1 MKVIVATSE
10 SQGERTTDYHF
21 AIEGE
26 LIEIQEPCGRD
37 RRAGPGEVGCGCSR
51 GFAGLS
57 SHRATTTVRIAEIPG
72 LTVADYVSALE
83 ASLEAGGWIHQKP
96 PSSRKTFWHSSK
108 AGRSAPFWSVRSS
121 SSASAGWPSP
131 FRERSLLAP
140 SRSCRSRQLGDGWR
154 HSSLAS
160 IGREGAQIDL
170 RSVDECR
177 FTTPHTLRR
186 KGRLA

>member
-83 ASLEAGGWIHQKP
+83 ASLETGGWD
-96 PSSRKTFWHSSK
+96 PSDAAELAKDLL
-108 AGRSAPFWSVRSS
+108 ALVE
-121 SSASAGWPSP
+121 GWPVGAIL
-131 FRERSLLAP
+131 ERSFEF
-140 SRSCRSRQLGDGWR
+140 
-154 HSSLAS
+154 
-160 IGREGAQIDL
+160 IG
-170 RSVDECR
+170 V
-177 FTTPHTLRR
+177 RR
-186 KGRLA
+186 MAVIVP